1 MPTSMSFPVLELF
14 PDPGHGAVLIH
25 IFSKDWLPDIEN
37 APFVIFDVSVH
48 F

>member
-1 MPTSMSFPVLELF
+1 MPASMYFPVLELF
-14 PDPGHGAVLIH
+14 PDPGHCAVLIQ
-25 IFSKDWLPDIEN
+25 ITSKDWLPDIKN